1 MTSAELDQAAFDLEE
16 KRIKLKIRK
25 LGTIQFIGE
34 LFKLK
39 ILKMNLMFVVFEEIL
54 CEKDDAG
61 IEYIIQINDIITN
74 SITLFRKLPSFKL
87 PISKP

>member
-1 MTSAELDQAAFDLEE
+1 MTSNELEQAEYDLEE

-39 ILKMNLMFVVFEEIL
+39 ILKAHLMFAVFEEIL
-54 CEKDDAG
+54 CEKDDSG
-61 IEYIIQINDIITN
+61 NLIYYHYLKLILMLSINRKFLPFLL
-74 SITLFRKLPSFKL
+74 SIV
-87 PISKP
+87 

>member
-1 MTSAELDQAAFDLEE
+1 MTSNELEQAEYDLEE

-39 ILKMNLMFVVFEEIL
+39 ILKAHLMFAVFEEIL
-54 CEKDDAG
+54 CEKNDSG
-61 IEYIIQINDIITN
+61 NLIYIIIMLN
-74 SITLFRKLPSFKL
+74 
-87 PISKP
+87 